1 MFLFFKQKTAYEM
14 RISDWSSDVCSS
26 DLIAFN
32 RPVDAATAQAV
43 SAQFVEVLLA
53 PEYSSEAL
61 AIFAAKKNVRVLQVP
76 QGNAHNAFDI
86 KRVGGGCLGQNPY
99 DYQVPESEFQIAT
112 KLTPTAQQIPELM
125 FAWKVAQYGNSN
137 AHVSVANEMNQGV
150 GGG

>member
-76 QGNAHNAFDI
+76 QGNALNAFAI
-86 KRVGGGCLGQNPY
+86 
-99 DYQVPESEFQIAT
+99 T
-112 KLTPTAQQIPELM
+112 
-125 FAWKVAQYGNSN
+125 
-137 AHVSVANEMNQGV
+137 GV
-150 GGG
+150 GGGWRVQNTDDFPVPEPAFKIDPKLYSTTQQIQDHTYAWNSAKRTENSE

>member
-61 AIFAAKKNVRVLQVP
+61 ALFAAKKNVRVLQVP
-76 QGNAHNAFDI
+76 KDNAHNAFDI
-86 KRVGGGCLGQNPY
+86 KRVEIGRASCRASVGPY
-99 DYQVPESEFQIAT
+99 VKIPVVAV
-112 KLTPTAQQIPELM
+112 KLN
-125 FAWKVAQYGNSN
+125 KKNKNS
-137 AHVSVANEMNQGV
+137 SRIK
-150 GGG
+150 